1 MDVDGPVGEEPLD
14 RLVCADRTSKL
25 RPRLGVRD
33 GRLQE
38 AVRGADRARR
48 ETTAAVIERGES
60 DREPFA
66 VFTETLG
73 RWNAHLAEIELRGR
87 RPVESHLRVVA
98 ADLETAGRALDGECR
113 DPLRPELRIERREDD
128 EHVGDRRIR
137 DEGLRTVDD
146 IRVAVAARDRLE
158 AAGVASR
165 AGLGES
171 VRADLP
177 RRQQIRQ
184 VAFAKRVRSADV
196 DGGAAQ
202 TRGSTDDVPERCIRA
217 GELLDGDAVT
227 ELAKPL
233 AAHVLAETE
242 TEEAHAGHRV
252 DHRTRYLVLLLDL
265 SLERREPLLDELAD
279 RALEHDEVDRKSTR
293 LNSSHSQ
300 ISYA

>member
-1 MDVDGPVGEEPLD
+1 
-14 RLVCADRTSKL
+14 
-25 RPRLGVRD
+25 
-33 GRLQE
+33 
-38 AVRGADRARR
+38 
-48 ETTAAVIERGES
+48 
-60 DREPFA
+60 
-66 VFTETLG
+66 
-73 RWNAHLAEIELRGR
+73 
-87 RPVESHLRVVA
+87 RVVA
-98 ADLETAGRALDGECR
+98 RAVETAGREVNGEGRCR
-113 DPLRPELRIERREDD
+113 LRPELRIERREDA

-184 VAFAKRVRSADV
+184 VAFAKRVGSADV

-252 DHRTRYLVLLLDL
+252 EYRTRYLVLLLDL
-265 SLERREPLLDELAD
+265 SLERREPLLDDLAD
-279 RALEHDEVDRKSTR
+279 RALEHDEVIGQDRR
-293 LNSSHSQ
+293 HQHRVAL
-300 ISYA
+300 